1 MMKFYFCVQK
11 SALGTSTQLLSLSKI
26 GILIIFH
33 AYHPVAVP
41 GCCAQLPS
49 MIVGGKV
56 ANLLPLATG
65 LRCEALSSGASH
77 QASGQLVIMGWLLL
91 PFPSR

>member
-11 SALGTSTQLLSLSKI
+11 SVLGTSTQLLFWSKI

-33 AYHPVAVP
+33 AVHPVAVP

-49 MIVGGKV
+49 MMVEGKV
-56 ANLLPLATG
+56 ANLLCPGLIVSPLVHCYAT
-65 LRCEALSSGASH
+65 SYS
-77 QASGQLVIMGWLLL
+77 LLTCI
-91 PFPSR
+91 